1 LNNPLSSRINFGE
14 KMEPDPIS
22 EAALQALRSEN
33 PLEAK
38 EVLEKLIGEHPE
50 KLDLRHS
57 LAVVLL
63 NMGESAAAHILCQDT
78 IRMCFESR
86 DDMATTML
94 TPLFLA
100 DAEACEGLNNAQE
113 AEKNYKKILETEEG
127 HPYARQRYAYLLF
140 ASGRIKEG
148 LTQMQAYVEEGH
160 DEPDALTAH
169 EKLIAS
175 IQSFQRNDVHPKE
188 FLVAHREAY
197 VQEFSRVAQ
206 DLEKEGWYVE
216 AARMNRSDDG
226 TFVPII
232 PEGSPSYAAMRVDVV
247 NPKTGQPGRIGEGPY
262 YVGLADYAILVQS
275 PFVDSWP
282 GRPFPVYVSSR
293 CAWNHFSIQIRV
305 FNESS
310 LDILDSYIGDWYES
324 GFHGSYGAPGKE
336 GMFHEIYNFERVD
349 ENRISFY
356 VDMGRA
362 RLEAVEDFLNR
373 LEVFHQQ
380 YFIDAVL
387 FGDGF
392 LPTIDQK

>member
-1 LNNPLSSRINFGE
+1 M
-14 KMEPDPIS
+14 KPDAVA

-38 EVLEKLIGEHPE
+38 EVLENLIAQNPE
-50 KLDLRHS
+50 KVDLRHS
-57 LAVVLL
+57 LSIVLI
-63 NMGESAAAHILCQDT
+63 NMGESAAAHIVCQDA
-78 IRMCFESR
+78 IRMCFELQ
-86 DDMATTML
+86 DDTATTML
-94 TPLFLA
+94 TPLYLA
-100 DAEACEGLNNAQE
+100 DAEACEGLNKPNE
-113 AEKNYKKILETEEG
+113 AEKNYKKILKTEEG

-140 ASGRIKEG
+140 ASGRIDEG
-148 LTQMQAYVEEGH
+148 LTQMQSYVDEGY
-160 DEPDALTAH
+160 DEPEALKAH
-169 EKLIAS
+169 EQLLNAIRL
-175 IQSFQRNDVHPKE
+175 FQRNDVHPKE

-206 DLEKEGWYVE
+206 DLEKDGWYVE
-216 AARMNRSDDG
+216 AARMSRADDG
-226 TFVPII
+226 TYVPII
-232 PEGSPSYAAMRVDVV
+232 PEGHPPYAAMRVDVV
-247 NPKTGQPGRIGEGPY
+247 NPQDGQPGRIGEGPY
-262 YVGLADYAILVQS
+262 YVGLADYAILAQS
-275 PFVDSWP
+275 PLVDAWP

-324 GFHGSYGAPGKE
+324 GFHGSYGEPGKE

-349 ENRISFY
+349 QNSISFY
-356 VDMGRA
+356 VDLGRA

-373 LEVFHQQ
+373 LELFHQQ

-392 LPTIDQK
+392 LPTTEQS